1 MSERS
6 KETVLKT
13 VVVQATASSNLAL
26 SAWEGPGRNPGAL
39 LLCRK
44 RCFHFHR
51 FAVSIGFAL
60 AIGAEGFMI
69 PLIPVTGIAR
79 NCPRMAEHVTRHLS
93 ACEHLLLV
101 LNRTPVIR
109 HALFATIHP

>member
-39 LLCRK
+39 FVCREYMSGGLWVWLAYPVAYGSVTSRMRVTL
-44 RCFHFHR
+44 RCGGSH
-51 FAVSIGFAL
+51 I
-60 AIGAEGFMI
+60 E
-69 PLIPVTGIAR
+69 
-79 NCPRMAEHVTRHLS
+79 
-93 ACEHLLLV
+93 
-101 LNRTPVIR
+101 TPDEDS
-109 HALFATIHP
+109 